1 MRTLDEIVLAENDRR
16 AIRAATNALR
26 ARFPIADIVLFGS
39 KARGD
44 SDPESDIDL
53 LVLTDRRLDRN
64 EEQTIGEALFDIGL
78 RFDVIFGPLTIEAKE
93 WQQGVHSVLPIHAE
107 VEREGVR
114 CLDRP
119 LPPESASDG
128 AAVPREVL
136 VEQAVDEWM
145 TRADEALASG
155 QAELQARR
163 YSFAINRA
171 YYAAFYAS
179 SAVLLRRGRHF
190 VKHKGV
196 QTALHRDLVRPGL
209 MAPEHGK
216 AYDELYKLR
225 LLADYT
231 VTSID
236 ADQAARSF
244 AQAEAIVA
252 EMRRLLAGENS

>member
-1 MRTLDEIVLAENDRR
+1 MRTLDEIVLAENERR
-16 AIRAATNALR
+16 AIEAATNALR

-64 EEQTIGEALFDIGL
+64 EEQTMGQALFDIGL
-78 RFDVIFGPLTIEAKE
+78 RFDVIFGPLTLEAKE
-93 WQQGVHSVLPIHAE
+93 WRQGVHSVLPIHAE

-114 CLDRP
+114 CLDRA
-119 LPPESASDG
+119 PPPGSASDG

-145 TRADEALASG
+145 RMADEALASAHADLDA
-155 QAELQARR
+155 QRR
-163 YSFAINRA
+163 RSAINRA
-171 YYAAFYAS
+171 YYAAFYAA
-179 SAVLLRRGRHF
+179 SAVLISRGRHF

-196 QTALHRDLVRPGL
+196 QTALHRDLIHLGL
-209 MAPEHGK
+209 LAPEHGT
-216 AYDELYKLR
+216 AYDALYKLR
-225 LLADYT
+225 LVADYT
-231 VTSID
+231 ITGID
-236 ADQAARSF
+236 ADQATRSL

-252 EMRRLLAGENS
+252 EMRRLLAGEKS